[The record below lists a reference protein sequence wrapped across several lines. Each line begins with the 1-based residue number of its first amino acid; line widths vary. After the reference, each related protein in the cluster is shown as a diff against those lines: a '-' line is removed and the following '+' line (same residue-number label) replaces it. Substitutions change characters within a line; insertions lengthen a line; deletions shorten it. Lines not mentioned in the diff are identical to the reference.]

1 MVDKRKDDPSFD
13 ELFWKPIPTNSK
25 PKRPAWKSVLIGIAY
40 AVLVLLF
47 AVGIRMLLAWITGNQ
62 YPWWLF

>member
-1 MVDKRKDDPSFD
+1 MDDDPLFD
-13 ELFWKPIPTNSK
+13 ELFRKPIPKSPK
-25 PKRPAWKSVLIGIAY
+25 PKRPVWKSLLLGVIF

-47 AVGIRMLLAWITGNQ
+47 AVGIRMLLAWITGGQ